1 MNTTTLK
8 ARDRHAG
15 THQHGAT
22 LLVAVV
28 LLLLA
33 GVMTLAALN
42 VGLFETRSTANDLR
56 AKLVNETAETG
67 LAQGFEYLMRQH
79 DELLTAAQQSAW
91 EKCTAADTTFPCGAV
106 SADLVDVDGD
116 PATAVTV
123 ARRATLYRLR
133 AVAKSFGAIP
143 AELSRHML
151 PLESGYRV
159 ATAGNGEPVDY
170 GVAPLLCIPMK
181 SHEDEAADAPIRC
194 GDFDDAQASDQR
206 AVTFVSVAMIPGEAA
221 RTTLVQTLGQYPLL
235 PSLVNAPPVV
245 ASGAIDIAGALQV
258 VTNPHGT
265 LCEPACEGSA
275 LSIWSRRDAAKT
287 GTANT
292 CHINTFFYSAE
303 NRDKVTEYQG
313 TLRCDDCSCDAGS
326 GDPAL
331 LSYDSSGHLQ
341 AEGQDVLDVEGT
353 SAVRG
358 TGENHNVRSDA
369 LSYNAALPN
378 NGCEFPPDL
387 FRYIFGIQAW
397 TDDDHDCFAENK
409 VFAAYKSPQ
418 TSVTVQMGKDEAYLY
433 KNASSIVVDAAR
445 NYPEPGGPSA
455 STMTKPGQVAATL
468 TAAAAGG
475 GIVWCQTGC
484 DISAAMTLGSPSK
497 PVVLVL
503 DRPPGDGGTISI
515 HGVVFGL
522 VFIRDTGSV
531 MFPSSASSSSTN
543 GCQPNCAV
551 QMNAGAT
558 VYGALVLQGQMKVN
572 GTSTVIYDK
581 LVLSGLGGPA
591 NSVPATLPGAWT
603 DQLTY

>member
-1 MNTTTLK
+1 MNINTRK
-8 ARDRHAG
+8 AGDRHAG
-15 THQHGAT
+15 AHQRGAT

-56 AKLVNETAETG
+56 AKLVNEAAETG

-79 DELLTAAQQSAW
+79 DELLTAAQKAAW
-91 EKCTAADTTFPCGAV
+91 EKCSATDTKFPCGAV
-106 SADLVDVDGD
+106 SDDLVDADGD
-116 PATAVTV
+116 PATSGTV
-123 ARRATLYRLR
+123 ARRATLYRLK
-133 AVAKSFGAIP
+133 AVAKSFGSIP
-143 AELSRHML
+143 AELSQHML

-159 ATAGNGEPVDY
+159 TAAGNGEPVDY

-181 SHEDEAADAPIRC
+181 AHEDEAADAPIRC
-194 GDFDDAQASDQR
+194 GSFEDAQASEQK

-275 LSIWSRRDAAKT
+275 LSIWSRRNAVKT

-292 CHINTFFYSAE
+292 CHINTFFYSSE
-303 NRDKVTEYQG
+303 NRDKVTEYEG

-331 LSYDSSGHLQ
+331 LSYDSSGGLQ
-341 AEGQDVLDVEGT
+341 TEGQDVLDVEGT
-353 SAVRG
+353 SADRG
-358 TGENHNVRSDA
+358 TGENHNVRSDS
-369 LSYNAALPN
+369 LSYPT
-378 NGCEFPPDL
+378 CEFPPDL
-387 FRYIFGIQAW
+387 FRYIFGVQAW
-397 TDDDHDCFAENK
+397 TDENNDCFAETK
-409 VFAAYKSPQ
+409 AFTAFKSPQ
-418 TSVTVQMGKDEAYLY
+418 TSTTVQMGKDEAYLY
-433 KNASSIVVDAAR
+433 KNASSIIVDTTR

-455 STMTKPGQVAATL
+455 STMTKPGQIAATL

-531 MFPSSASSSSTN
+531 LFPSSASSSSTN

-558 VYGALVLQGQMKVN
+558 IYGALVLQGQMKVN

-581 LVLSGLGGPA
+581 TVLSGFGGPA

-603 DQLTY
+603 DQFTY

>member
-79 DELLTAAQQSAW
+79 DELLTATRKGDW
-91 EKCTAADTTFPCGAV
+91 EKCNAADTKFPCGAV
-106 SADLVDVDGD
+106 GADLIDADGD
-116 PATAVTV
+116 PATSATV
-123 ARRATLYRLR
+123 ARRATMYRLK

-143 AELSRHML
+143 AELSQHML

-181 SHEDEAADAPIRC
+181 AHEDEAADAPIRC
-194 GDFDDAQASDQR
+194 GSFEDAQASDQR
-206 AVTFVSVAMIPGEAA
+206 TVTFVSVAMIPGEAA

-245 ASGAIDIAGALQV
+245 ASGAIDIAGSLQV

-275 LSIWSRRDAAKT
+275 LSVWSRRNVAKT

-303 NRDKVTEYQG
+303 NRDRVTEYEG
-313 TLRCDDCSCDAGS
+313 TLRCDDCACDAGS

-331 LSYDSSGHLQ
+331 LSYDSSGNLQ
-341 AEGQDVLDVEGT
+341 TEGQDVLDVEGT
-353 SAVRG
+353 SADRG
-358 TGENHNVRSDA
+358 TGENHNVRSDSA
-369 LSYNAALPN
+369 SYPT
-378 NGCEFPPDL
+378 CEFPPDL
-387 FRYIFGIQAW
+387 FRYIFGVQAW
-397 TDDDHDCFAENK
+397 TDTDNDCFAETK
-409 VFAAYKSPQ
+409 AMTTFKSPQ
-418 TSVTVQMGKDEAYLY
+418 SSTTVPMGKDEAYLY
-433 KNASSIVVDAAR
+433 KNAAKIIVDAAR
-445 NYPEPGGPSA
+445 KYPAPTGPSA
-455 STMTKPGQVAATL
+455 STMTKPGQTATSL
-468 TAAAAGG
+468 VEAAAGG

-484 DISAAMTLGSPSK
+484 DIDALPAGAALGSPSK

-503 DRPPGDGGTISI
+503 DRPPTDGGTISI

-531 MFPSSASSSSTN
+531 LFPSSASSSSTN

-558 VYGALVLQGQMKVN
+558 IYGALVLQGQMKVN
-572 GTSTVIYDK
+572 GTASVIYDK
-581 LVLSGLGGPA
+581 TVLSGFGGPA